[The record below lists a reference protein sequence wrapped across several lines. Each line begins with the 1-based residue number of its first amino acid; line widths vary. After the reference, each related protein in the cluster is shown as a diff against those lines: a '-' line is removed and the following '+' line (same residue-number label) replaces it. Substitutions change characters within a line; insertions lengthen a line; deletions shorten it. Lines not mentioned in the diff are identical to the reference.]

1 MRAAIP
7 LRAGGMFS
15 EAAPSL
21 SEKLAGYPWPY
32 CSGQP
37 GLTPSYTNILT
48 ARRMAQQ
55 ATGKGW
61 FPKTIFGG
69 AFRRGKWSATLDSFA
84 PGCPA
89 SRLPASVRPACSV
102 TAPGVHLLEPRFGLA
117 IAQLI
122 TSVCSILLT
131 LHVVNFSHLDELIT

>member
-1 MRAAIP
+1 MRAAVP

-15 EAAPSL
+15 EAAPCL
-21 SEKLAGYPWPY
+21 SEILAGYPWPY
-32 CSGQP
+32 CNGQSGFIS
-37 GLTPSYTNILT
+37 SYTNSLT

-69 AFRRGKWSATLDSFA
+69 AFRREKWSATLDPFA

-89 SRLPASVRPACSV
+89 SRLPASVRPACSMTLCPV
-102 TAPGVHLLEPRFGLA
+102 FTCSNPVWSCHSTVNHFCMFDFAHLA
-117 IAQLI
+117 
-122 TSVCSILLT
+122 CSQ
-131 LHVVNFSHLDELIT
+131 F

>member
-7 LRAGGMFS
+7 LRAGGKFS

-32 CSGQP
+32 CNGQSGFIS
-37 GLTPSYTNILT
+37 SYTNILT

-69 AFRRGKWSATLDSFA
+69 AFRRGKWSATLDPFA
-84 PGCPA
+84 PPCSA
-89 SRLPASVRPACSV
+89 SRLTASVQSVGAVTLRPVFTCSN
-102 TAPGVHLLEPRFGLA
+102 PGLVLP
-117 IAQLI
+117 
-122 TSVCSILLT
+122 
-131 LHVVNFSHLDELIT
+131 